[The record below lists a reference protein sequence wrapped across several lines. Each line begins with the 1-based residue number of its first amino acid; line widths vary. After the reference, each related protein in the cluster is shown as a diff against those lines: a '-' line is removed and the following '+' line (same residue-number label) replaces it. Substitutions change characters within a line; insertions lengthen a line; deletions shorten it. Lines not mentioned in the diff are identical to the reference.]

1 MIGVGS
7 LSTPQPF
14 SALPAVNIFKAS
26 PKAISG
32 RTSYIRVRLEFL
44 RYPQVIRQLFNGG
57 RFGPPLPFTATSTC
71 SWIGHPVSGLLHATS
86 RTFHPR
92 FPFGFVP
99 SVLNLAAYNNSP
111 DRSTKSTTSHFNVL
125 CVLVNIRFQVLF
137 HSPPGV
143 LFTVPSQY
151 LFSIGHQVVFRLRGW
166 SPHVPIGFH
175 VSDRTPDTVRCLCVS
190 STCLSHS
197 LDGFPTP
204 FDYASSMLFTVLT
217 PTILLPSVWPL
228 SLSLAATHKI
238 SFDFSSYGYL
248 DVSLP
253 HVPFVILFYSY
264 HDLKLFA

>member
-1 MIGVGS
+1 MLS
-7 LSTPQPF
+7 LLVST
-14 SALPAVNIFKAS
+14 
-26 PKAISG
+26 G
-32 RTSYIRVRLEFL
+32 
-44 RYPQVIRQLFNGG
+44 
-57 RFGPPLPFTATSTC
+57 
-71 SWIGHPVSGLLHATS
+71 
-86 RTFHPR
+86 
-92 FPFGFVP
+92 
-99 SVLNLAAYNNSP
+99 
-111 DRSTKSTTSHFNVL
+111 
-125 CVLVNIRFQVLF
+125 FQVLF

-253 HVPFVILFYSY
+253 HVPFVTLFYSY
-264 HDLKLFA
+264 HDLKFFT

>member
-1 MIGVGS
+1 MIGVGN
-7 LSTPQPF
+7 LSTPRPF

-44 RYPQVIRQLFNGG
+44 RYPQVIRQRFNGG

-143 LFTVPSQY
+143 LFTFPSQY
-151 LFSIGHQVVFRLRGW
+151 FFAIGHWVVFRLGGW
-166 SPHVPIGFH
+166 SPHFHTRFH
-175 VSDRTPDTVRCLCVS
+175 VPRITLDTIMLAH
-190 STCLSHS
+190 LSYTGLS
-197 LDGFPTP
+197 PSMVCFPK
-204 FDYASSMLFTVLT
+204 
-217 PTILLPSVWPL
+217 
-228 SLSLAATHKI
+228 H
-238 SFDFSSYGYL
+238 
-248 DVSLP
+248 
-253 HVPFVILFYSY
+253 FY
-264 HDLKLFA
+264 